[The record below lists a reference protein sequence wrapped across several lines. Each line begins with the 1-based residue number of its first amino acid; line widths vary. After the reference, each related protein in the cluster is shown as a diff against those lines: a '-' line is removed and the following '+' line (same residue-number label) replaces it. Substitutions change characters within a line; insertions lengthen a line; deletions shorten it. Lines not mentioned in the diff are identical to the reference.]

1 LVWLAGWLVGWLAG
15 WLVGWLAGWLV
26 GCWLQPKS
34 LASHMFVNQLSLA
47 PWLAQLYKLIR
58 LELVPL
64 LDGQLAE
71 HLVQLLFLLV
81 LCFNQL
87 E

>member
-1 LVWLAGWLVGWLAG
+1 
-15 WLVGWLAGWLV
+15 
-26 GCWLQPKS
+26 
-34 LASHMFVNQLSLA
+34 MFVNQLSLA